1 MNTLKGYSLFV
12 SKVRKYIQEAE
23 KNQGTGNLKSKKPS
37 AKNND
42 LYKAFI
48 ASAVSRAIDE
58 CIQEDILKDFFLTY
72 RQEVIAMSLYECTA
86 EEIMQAREEE
96 QYEIG
101 QNELDDLY
109 AWLFANGRGA
119 DVQRAVTDK
128 VYREKLKKDFKD
140 AQ

>member
-1 MNTLKGYSLFV
+1 
-12 SKVRKYIQEAE
+12 
-23 KNQGTGNLKSKKPS
+23 
-37 AKNND
+37 
-42 LYKAFI
+42 
-48 ASAVSRAIDE
+48 
-58 CIQEDILKDFFLTY
+58 
-72 RQEVIAMSLYECTA
+72 MSLYECTT
-86 EEIMQAREEE
+86 EDVIQVLGEE

-128 VYREKLKKDFKD
+128 AYREKLKKDFKG